1 MSDRKTDVAEFIGEC
16 NAGIMS
22 EKLALALSDAALAQI
37 THGAGSKKAKVT
49 VEFTFQQMGDN
60 DQVIVSHKLAT
71 SNPTKRGKKAEED
84 VTDTAFFVGKG
95 GKLTINA
102 PEEDDSGQF
111 NLTPDKVDKE
121 TGEIRSH
128 SNVRRIAD

>member
-16 NAGIMS
+16 NAGVMI
-22 EKLALALSDAALAQI
+22 EKLGLALSDAALAQI
-37 THGAGSKKAKVT
+37 NHGAGSKKAKVT
-49 VEFTFQQMGDN
+49 LEFTLQQMGDN

-71 SNPTKRGKKAEED
+71 STPTKRGKKSEED

-95 GKLTINA
+95 GKMTINA

-111 NLTPDKVDKE
+111 TLTHEQVDAE
-121 TGEIRSH
+121 TGEVKPY
-128 SNVRRIAD
+128 SNVRRLAD